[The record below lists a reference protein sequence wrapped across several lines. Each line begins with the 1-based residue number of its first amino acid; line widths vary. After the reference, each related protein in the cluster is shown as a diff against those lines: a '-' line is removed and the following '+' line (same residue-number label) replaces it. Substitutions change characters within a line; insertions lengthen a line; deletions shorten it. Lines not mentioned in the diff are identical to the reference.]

1 MDPLTAKLG
10 EILALV
16 NQDRRPG
23 SERIHSALDE
33 LKAILITAEEEIV
46 FSDELLDAWN
56 YFTGFPQPA
65 ATVSTL
71 PALPCIH

>member
-1 MDPLTAKLG
+1 MDSLTKKLG

-16 NQDRRPG
+16 ETDRRPG

-46 FSDELLDAWN
+46 FSDDLLTAWN
-56 YFTGFPQPA
+56 DSTGIHQPA
-65 ATVSTL
+65 ATVSQL
-71 PALPCIH
+71 PALPCIQ